1 MKLEENKIQFTA
13 EKKDDI
19 IDIKY
24 VSISSFEELK
34 QNKVLNLF
42 NSINEIYES
51 ILGFIKNTKDQ
62 LIYIEKDGMLNLK
75 IPINLGKIEEIY
87 FELKGQEYTLEEKY
101 KNILDVVNDLKKRIK
116 LLEKSENIIEK
127 NNNEKKIIKFKDSKI
142 IKEDEGDI
150 IKNWM
155 LNKDDF
161 NTILLYSA
169 TRDGDTIEKCCEKC
183 EGKGPTIHV
192 FKLTNGF
199 RFGIYAHKNLLKNSE
214 IKDPSIFAFSLT
226 NKRKYEPKNKEN
238 VNLNHLFKD
247 YLFCMICDGCW
258 IYPVNNCLS
267 SNKMWINYK
276 SLSNCN
282 TQELCGLYKDEWTT
296 LLEYEVFHIKY

>member
-1 MKLEENKIQFTA
+1 
-13 EKKDDI
+13 
-19 IDIKY
+19 
-24 VSISSFEELK
+24 
-34 QNKVLNLF
+34 
-42 NSINEIYES
+42 
-51 ILGFIKNTKDQ
+51 
-62 LIYIEKDGMLNLK
+62 
-75 IPINLGKIEEIY
+75 
-87 FELKGQEYTLEEKY
+87 
-101 KNILDVVNDLKKRIK
+101 
-116 LLEKSENIIEK
+116 
-127 NNNEKKIIKFKDSKI
+127 
-142 IKEDEGDI
+142 
-150 IKNWM
+150 M

-296 LLEYEVFHIKY
+296 FLEYEVFHIKY

>member
-24 VSISSFEELK
+24 VSISSFGELK

-127 NNNEKKIIKFKDSKI
+127 NNNEKKNNKI
-142 IKEDEGDI
+142 
-150 IKNWM
+150 
-155 LNKDDF
+155 
-161 NTILLYSA
+161 
-169 TRDGDTIEKCCEKC
+169 
-183 EGKGPTIHV
+183 
-192 FKLTNGF
+192 
-199 RFGIYAHKNLLKNSE
+199 
-214 IKDPSIFAFSLT
+214 
-226 NKRKYEPKNKEN
+226 
-238 VNLNHLFKD
+238 
-247 YLFCMICDGCW
+247 
-258 IYPVNNCLS
+258 
-267 SNKMWINYK
+267 
-276 SLSNCN
+276 
-282 TQELCGLYKDEWTT
+282 
-296 LLEYEVFHIKY
+296 

>member
-1 MKLEENKIQFTA
+1 
-13 EKKDDI
+13 
-19 IDIKY
+19 
-24 VSISSFEELK
+24 
-34 QNKVLNLF
+34 
-42 NSINEIYES
+42 
-51 ILGFIKNTKDQ
+51 
-62 LIYIEKDGMLNLK
+62 MLNLK

-169 TRDGDTIEKCCEKC
+169 TRDGDTVEKCCEKC

-199 RFGIYAHKNLLKNSE
+199 RFGIYVHKDLLKNSE

-226 NKRKYEPKNKEN
+226 NKKK
-238 VNLNHLFKD
+238 
-247 YLFCMICDGCW
+247 I
-258 IYPVNNCLS
+258 
-267 SNKMWINYK
+267 
-276 SLSNCN
+276 
-282 TQELCGLYKDEWTT
+282 
-296 LLEYEVFHIKY
+296 

>member
-1 MKLEENKIQFTA
+1 MITANANTPKEKKFYEFVTSYLNQRTSIKDEYIIQMKLEENKIHFTA

-75 IPINLGKIEEIY
+75 IPINLGKIEEIN

-101 KNILDVVNDLKKRIK
+101 KYILDVVNDLKKRIK

-127 NNNEKKIIKFKDSKI
+127 NNNENKIIKFKDSKI

-155 LNKDDF
+155 INNIVQKEME
-161 NTILLYSA
+161 IL
-169 TRDGDTIEKCCEKC
+169 
-183 EGKGPTIHV
+183 
-192 FKLTNGF
+192 
-199 RFGIYAHKNLLKNSE
+199 
-214 IKDPSIFAFSLT
+214 
-226 NKRKYEPKNKEN
+226 
-238 VNLNHLFKD
+238 
-247 YLFCMICDGCW
+247 
-258 IYPVNNCLS
+258 
-267 SNKMWINYK
+267 
-276 SLSNCN
+276 
-282 TQELCGLYKDEWTT
+282 
-296 LLEYEVFHIKY
+296 